1 MKTCKNCSTEKPFD
15 QFGKNKVGGKEYYRS
30 YCKNCMLIISKPK
43 PGYRKHYYETKIKP
57 NIQPYIKLTEEEKK
71 QRLIKARKK
80 HYQNNKEKMKTA
92 TKKWVETNKDKWKE
106 YCKDWISDNIEQHK
120 INQYKNNH
128 SIEPGVYM
136 VKNLI
141 TGERYIGQ
149 SVIPYSRRAIHFS
162 NHKET
167 GTSRCP
173 TNKLMQ
179 KAMKQYGL
187 ESFVFGIIEH
197 CKPKQLLER
206 ERYYI
211 NLLNPEYNSI

>member
-1 MKTCKNCSTEKPFD
+1 M
-15 QFGKNKVGGKEYYRS
+15 QKEYY
-30 YCKNCMLIISKPK
+30 
-43 PGYRKHYYETKIKP
+43 HTKIKP
-57 NIQPYIKLTEEEKK
+57 NRQPYIKLTEDEKK
-71 QRLIKARKK
+71 QRLIEARKK
-80 HYQNNKEKMKTA
+80 HYKNNKEKMKVA
-92 TKKWVETNKDKWKE
+92 TKKWIENNKDRWKE
-106 YCKDWISDNIEQHK
+106 YCKDWISDNIEQHTD
-120 INQYKNNH
+120 NLNKNMH

-149 SVIPYSRRAIHFS
+149 SVIPYNRRTQHFS
-162 NHKET
+162 NYKET
-167 GTSRCP
+167 DTSRCP

-197 CKPKQLLER
+197 CEPKQLLER

-211 NLLNPEYNSI
+211 NLLNPEYNLI